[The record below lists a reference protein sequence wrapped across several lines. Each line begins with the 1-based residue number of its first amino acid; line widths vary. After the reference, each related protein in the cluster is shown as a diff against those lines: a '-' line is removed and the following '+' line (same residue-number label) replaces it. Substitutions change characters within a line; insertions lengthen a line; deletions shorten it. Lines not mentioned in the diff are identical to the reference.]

1 MKSFGDKT
9 IRTENVRVK
18 SFVNDMT
25 IELEVLINKWF
36 ESTNYEIIS
45 INFTDD
51 GNNRRAFIIYKI

>member
-51 GNNRRAFIIYKI
+51 GNKRRAFIIYKI